1 MSYRTLE
8 EKFLA
13 DYEALEKEN
22 MALQDKVQE
31 LLEKLAAQK
40 GNRVLDAAVRSAG
53 RAAVLEKSFI
63 RWRTY
68 SANDREFE
76 TWVQLMTEG
85 NLPNGVS
92 LNEFIE
98 YFDEEITERYE
109 KQYEEDEAKLRG
121 EGEGE

>member
-13 DYEALEKEN
+13 DYEALENEN
-22 MALQDKVQE
+22 RALQGKVQE

-53 RAAVLEKSFI
+53 RAAVLEESLI

-76 TWVQLMTEG
+76 VWVQLMTEDH
-85 NLPNGVS
+85 LPKGVS

-98 YFDEEITERYE
+98 YFDDELTERYE
-109 KQYEEDEAKLRG
+109 KQYEKDEAKLRG

>member
-13 DYEALEKEN
+13 DFEELEKEN
-22 MALQDKVQE
+22 EALRDKIQE
-31 LLEKLAAQK
+31 LLEKLSEQK
-40 GNRVLDAAVRSAG
+40 GNRVLDAAVKSAG

-68 SANDREFE
+68 SAKDREFE
-76 TWVQLMTEG
+76 VWVELMTED
-85 NLPNGVS
+85 NLPKGVS

-98 YFDEEITERYE
+98 YFDEELTERYE
-109 KQYEEDEAKLRG
+109 KQYEKDEDELRG
-121 EGEGE
+121 DAE

>member
-13 DYEALEKEN
+13 DFEALEKEN
-22 MALQDKVQE
+22 KALQEKVQE
-31 LLEKLAAQK
+31 LLEKLSAQK

-68 SANDREFE
+68 SAKDREFE
-76 TWVQLMTEG
+76 TWVQLMTED
-85 NLPNGVS
+85 NLPKGVS

-98 YFDEEITERYE
+98 YFDDELTERYE
-109 KQYEEDEAKLRG
+109 KQYEEDDAKLRG
-121 EGEGE
+121 EGEG

>member
-22 MALQDKVQE
+22 RALQDKVQE
-31 LLEKLAAQK
+31 LADKLATQK

-53 RAAVLEKSFI
+53 RAAVLEKSFV

-68 SANDREFE
+68 SANDRDYE
-76 TWVQLMTEG
+76 TWVQLMTEDY
-85 NLPNGVS
+85 LPKGVS

-98 YFDEEITERYE
+98 YFDDELTERYE
-109 KQYEEDEAKLRG
+109 KQYEKDEAKLRG
-121 EGEGE
+121 DAE